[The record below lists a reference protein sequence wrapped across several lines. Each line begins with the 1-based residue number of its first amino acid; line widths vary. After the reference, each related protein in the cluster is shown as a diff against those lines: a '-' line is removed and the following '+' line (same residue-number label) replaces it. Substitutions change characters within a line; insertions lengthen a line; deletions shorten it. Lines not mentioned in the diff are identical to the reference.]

1 MPGEY
6 NFFCTDGFLY
16 ILHENLRGEG
26 KAEAGQVRKLG
37 GNAFKL
43 LKCTVI
49 RGRWAECEGWY
60 SNLLYLQIPPP
71 CASIKRRAGGG
82 DGETW
87 LKFRINAVHNSAKP
101 SLNDM

>member
-16 ILHENLRGEG
+16 ILHENLRGQG

-49 RGRWAECEGWY
+49 RGKWAECEGWY

-71 CASIKRRAGGG
+71 FASIKRRAGGRMERPG
-82 DGETW
+82 
-87 LKFRINAVHNSAKP
+87 
-101 SLNDM
+101 